1 MKSGARSAATR
12 TASSRESVVKIVRG
26 LVQSERMGVLWAT
39 HLIDEIAPT
48 DLIVLLHKGRVLF
61 NGTLPEFLQTT
72 GKDNPRDAFRSMV
85 GNASD
90 DVP

>member
-1 MKSGARSAATR
+1 MVVGCQTRLGRIQLSKPQAVSTPTGIHRVVDASG
-12 TASSRESVVKIVRG
+12 E
-26 LVQSERMGVLWAT
+26 LVWR
-39 HLIDEIAPT
+39 DEQ
-48 DLIVLLHKGRVLF
+48 DKVECIVLLHKGRVLF